1 MAEVISISNA
11 TRVHSYRGVLI
22 ITDKLSVEAGS
33 RVSLSGYV
41 SDGGASDVFTI
52 CRLLDAPMSGK
63 PFISENCS
71 EIVKIPFDSS
81 CLFGVKLYNCE
92 NKRINVKSI
101 EAAFI
106 TLDTAFQSP
115 MTVNKETNRLE
126 YIFSQNDYKV
136 LVKGKVYDMIVNVV
150 DESGNHSTVLKQ
162 KVRFN

>member
-22 ITDKLSVEAGS
+22 ITDKLSVEVGS
-33 RVSLSGYV
+33 RVNLSGYV
-41 SDGGASDVFTI
+41 SDGGVSDVFTI

-63 PFISENCS
+63 PFISGNCS

-81 CLFGVKLYNCE
+81 CLLGVKLYNCE
-92 NKRINVKSI
+92 NKRINVNSI

-126 YIFSQNDYKV
+126 YIFSQNDCEY
-136 LVKGKVYDMIVNVV
+136 LFDRWREDFGITAA
-150 DESGNHSTVLKQ
+150 G
-162 KVRFN
+162 

>member
-41 SDGGASDVFTI
+41 SDGGTSDVFTI

-63 PFISENCS
+63 PFILGNCS

-81 CLFGVKLYNCE
+81 CLLGVKLYNCE
-92 NKRINVKSI
+92 NKRINVNSI

-126 YIFSQNDYKV
+126 YIFHKMITKYLSKV
-136 LVKGKVYDMIVNVV
+136 KYMI
-150 DESGNHSTVLKQ
+150 
-162 KVRFN
+162 

>member
-22 ITDKLSVEAGS
+22 VTDKLSVEAGS

-41 SDGGASDVFTI
+41 SDGGTSDVFTI

-63 PFISENCS
+63 PFILGNCS

-81 CLFGVKLYNCE
+81 CLLGVKLYNCE
-92 NKRINVKSI
+92 NKRINVNSI

-126 YIFSQNDYKV
+126 YIFSQNDYKY
-136 LVKGKVYDMIVNVV
+136 LSKAKYMI
-150 DESGNHSTVLKQ
+150 
-162 KVRFN
+162 

>member
-1 MAEVISISNA
+1 
-11 TRVHSYRGVLI
+11 
-22 ITDKLSVEAGS
+22 
-33 RVSLSGYV
+33 
-41 SDGGASDVFTI
+41 
-52 CRLLDAPMSGK
+52 
-63 PFISENCS
+63 
-71 EIVKIPFDSS
+71 
-81 CLFGVKLYNCE
+81 
-92 NKRINVKSI
+92 

>member
-41 SDGGASDVFTI
+41 SDGGTSDVFTI

-63 PFISENCS
+63 PFISGNCS
-71 EIVKIPFDSS
+71 GIVKIPFDSS
-81 CLFGVKLYNCE
+81 CLLGVKLYNCE
-92 NKRINVKSI
+92 NKRINVNSI

>member
-41 SDGGASDVFTI
+41 SDGGISDV

-63 PFISENCS
+63 SFISGNCS

-81 CLFGVKLYNCE
+81 CLLGVKLYNCE